1 MNTNVSNTLKNP
13 AKQSSQASP
22 SSQNISSQNQIVGL
36 SIVVPCYNEEISL
49 PPFMAEITKVM
60 NGIVPLL
67 EQNLTLLSGDFA
79 NFTNAD
85 FTKVDF
91 GRADF
96 SADSSRANA
105 NASAFLPYEIIF
117 VNDGSRDKTL
127 QVLDSIKAQESTQ
140 KDISQKRQIHIHSF
154 SRNFGKEAAILAGL
168 QKARGQGVI
177 LLDADLQ
184 DPPRLI
190 TDMVRIWLESKRE
203 TKVIYACRTT
213 RAGES
218 KIRAFL
224 SELFYKVSNFIS
236 EVKIESG
243 VRDFRLMD
251 KEVITSLLQMNEYHR
266 FCKAMF
272 AWVGYKREKLEYEYI
287 PHIKE
292 SSSWSFWKL
301 FKYAVEGIVSFSTM
315 PLRLAFVFGFIISA
329 FAVVF
334 GIYRII
340 DTIIYGNAVAGY
352 PSLIV
357 IISFIG
363 GIELII
369 LGVIGE
375 YIARIYE
382 QVKSRPHFILENR
395 HLQNHHD
402 DNGDNAGLRD
412 DNEPHKT
419 NSTPKSSSSAKSNGS
434 KSALF

>member
-1 MNTNVSNTLKNP
+1 MGIYDSSTLDTKTTLTNQHL
-13 AKQSSQASP
+13 ASL
-22 SSQNISSQNQIVGL
+22 VGL

-49 PPFMAEITKVM
+49 PLFMEEITKVM
-60 NGIVPLL
+60 SRVVPLL
-67 EQNLTLLSGDFA
+67 LGNASLIAPVGSSAKSDFA
-79 NFTNAD
+79 KNAKN
-85 FTKVDF
+85 T
-91 GRADF
+91 
-96 SADSSRANA
+96 SE
-105 NASAFLPYEIIF
+105 FLPYEIIF

-127 QVLDSIKAQESTQ
+127 QVLDNIVAKESSDEA
-140 KDISQKRQIHIHSF
+140 KSRKIHIHSF

-168 QKARGQGVI
+168 GKAQGQGVVLI
-177 LLDADLQ
+177 DADLQ

-190 TDMVRIWLESKRE
+190 GDMVRIWLESKRE
-203 TKVIYACRTT
+203 TKVIYARRTT

-224 SELFYKVSNFIS
+224 SEMFYKVSNFIS

-251 KEVITSLLQMNEYHR
+251 REVIASLLQMGEYHR

-272 AWVGYKREKLEYEYI
+272 AWVGYKRECLEYEYI

-301 FKYAVEGIVSFSTM
+301 FKYAIEGIVSFSTM
-315 PLRLAFVFGFIISA
+315 PLRIAFVLGFIISA
-329 FAVVF
+329 FAAVF
-334 GIYRII
+334 GVYRIV

-357 IISFIG
+357 IITFIG
-363 GIELII
+363 GIQLMI

-395 HLQNHHD
+395 NVYEAVAY
-402 DNGDNAGLRD
+402 N
-412 DNEPHKT
+412 P
-419 NSTPKSSSSAKSNGS
+419 STQSSATTKSKDSSTKQDKDLS
-434 KSALF
+434 KDVNPKTPSQQHLAQNQKEQTSLF

>member
-1 MNTNVSNTLKNP
+1 MGIYQHDSNTLETKTTLGNL
-13 AKQSSQASP
+13 A
-22 SSQNISSQNQIVGL
+22 NENLVGL

-49 PPFMAEITKVM
+49 PLFMEEITKVM
-60 NGIVPLL
+60 SGIVPLL
-67 EQNLTLLSGDFA
+67 LGNVALISPATPALSPAKSDFA
-79 NFTNAD
+79 
-85 FTKVDF
+85 K
-91 GRADF
+91 
-96 SADSSRANA
+96 SAKNEKPSE
-105 NASAFLPYEIIF
+105 FLPYEIIF

-127 QVLDSIKAQESTQ
+127 QVLDNIVAKESSDEA
-140 KDISQKRQIHIHSF
+140 KSRKIHIHSF

-168 QKARGQGVI
+168 GKARGQGVVLI
-177 LLDADLQ
+177 DADLQ

-190 TDMVRIWLESKRE
+190 GDMVRIWLESKRE
-203 TKVIYACRTT
+203 TKIIYARRTT

-224 SELFYKVSNFIS
+224 SEMFYKVSNFIS

-251 KEVITSLLQMNEYHR
+251 REVIASLLQMGEYHR

-272 AWVGYKREKLEYEYI
+272 AWVGYKRECLEYEYI

-301 FKYAVEGIVSFSTM
+301 FKYAIEGIVSFSTM
-315 PLRLAFVFGFIISA
+315 PLRIAFVLGFIISA
-329 FAVVF
+329 FAAVF
-334 GIYRII
+334 GVYRIV

-357 IISFIG
+357 IITFIG
-363 GIELII
+363 GIQLMI

-382 QVKSRPHFILENR
+382 QVKSRPHFILEHRNVYER
-395 HLQNHHD
+395 VAYNPTASTAPNQQKSKAKDSSEGSRQGLDSKQN
-402 DNGDNAGLRD
+402 LV
-412 DNEPHKT
+412 
-419 NSTPKSSSSAKSNGS
+419 KSQATSQQNLAQNQKEQTS
-434 KSALF
+434 LF